1 MSKAKKKGK
10 KGTKKAK
17 KGKGDDDLLPK
28 ERLIHDHVDYMD
40 TLKQLE
46 NEMTSLFWDNEG
58 LWAEWSNWR
67 EKQSE
72 TTKDYQVLLAH
83 LMYAT
88 TKMSK

>member
-10 KGTKKAK
+10 KGAKKAK

-46 NEMTSLFWDNEG
+46 NEMTSLF
-58 LWAEWSNWR
+58 
-67 EKQSE
+67 
-72 TTKDYQVLLAH
+72 
-83 LMYAT
+83 
-88 TKMSK
+88 